1 MAEALRGKIKALAVD
16 TPQGHSG
23 MLLRESQYVFNY
35 DTQDRQ
41 AELALG
47 MPLRAASYNSSQP
60 HPIFA
65 MNLPEGNL
73 RHKIRERY
81 GKAFSKL
88 DDIALLSIVG
98 HDQIGRLTVFD
109 PTEQVAR
116 PGAGVGLRELLG
128 ARASDELFDHLLD
141 TYLASGV
148 SGVQPKVMVPD
159 ADASD
164 GVAAIMHTTA
174 RLSDLIVKA
183 SSIQHENLTQN
194 EFLCMDAA
202 KRAGIDVPEFH
213 LSDDGSLFVVRRFDR
228 AATGERLGFEDM
240 SVLANLTYDE
250 YGSYKY
256 TGSYENIAT
265 IIEAYCGPNATESK
279 QRFFDYFCLSTMVRN
294 GDGHLKNF
302 GLLYDS
308 PHQPESIR
316 LSPLFD
322 VVTTSVYD
330 VENLRTGRITQ
341 DRDMALKLNKSSAYP
356 DRAALIAFG
365 HRCNVLKPERVIER
379 IDAGMTAS
387 LEANRDRVPDQ
398 LWQRMK
404 KEWDMSRLGL
414 ESQVKKV
421 HLGGLGNP
429 RAYKQALAPAAP
441 TWTAAQDQRA
451 GMLDNLKAMTT
462 GALLTFAEMGS
473 EAIQRAG
480 SGAKVDWRAVEDA
493 AIVKSLN
500 ADKQAADD
508 VYRAIAGASPAALSD
523 EQKAALRDRVNAVAL
538 AVVAEPLSNPSAL
551 SVPEATGGG
560 NSNEV

>member
-23 MLLRESQYVFNY
+23 KLLRESQYVFNY

-88 DDIALLSIVG
+88 DDMSLLSIVG
-98 HDQIGRLTVFD
+98 HDQIGRLTVVD
-109 PTEQVAR
+109 PTEEVTR

-128 ARASDELFDHLLD
+128 SKASDELFDHLLD

-159 ADASD
+159 ADASSD

-228 AATGERLGFEDM
+228 TDTGERKGFEDM
-240 SVLANLTYDE
+240 SVLAGLTYNE

-256 TGSYENIAT
+256 EGSYENIAT

-294 GDGHLKNF
+294 GDAHLKNF
-302 GLLYDS
+302 GLD
-308 PHQPESIR
+308 
-316 LSPLFD
+316 
-322 VVTTSVYD
+322 
-330 VENLRTGRITQ
+330 
-341 DRDMALKLNKSSAYP
+341 
-356 DRAALIAFG
+356 LIA
-365 HRCNVLKPERVIER
+365 R
-379 IDAGMTAS
+379 IDHGIGHAGQQTRPVVGGDKIVHCIHQTLRVDRGNALTHGLNLGLPGGVGQGMNLTVDVGLGDVIHVDERQTAS
-387 LEANRDRVPDQ
+387 
-398 LWQRMK
+398 
-404 KEWDMSRLGL
+404 
-414 ESQVKKV
+414 
-421 HLGGLGNP
+421 
-429 RAYKQALAPAAP
+429 
-441 TWTAAQDQRA
+441 AAQEPTPP
-451 GMLDNLKAMTT
+451 MPTT
-462 GALLTFAEMGS
+462 TTWA
-473 EAIQRAG
+473 
-480 SGAKVDWRAVEDA
+480 
-493 AIVKSLN
+493 
-500 ADKQAADD
+500 
-508 VYRAIAGASPAALSD
+508 
-523 EQKAALRDRVNAVAL
+523 
-538 AVVAEPLSNPSAL
+538 
-551 SVPEATGGG
+551 
-560 NSNEV
+560 